1 MYNEKKKITND
12 RYLSNFLTKSV
23 RIPADMVEGLKA
35 AAAGRNESTSKYI
48 VQATRERMERDGYT
62 PPAPDDTDTGND

>member
-1 MYNEKKKITND
+1 M
-12 RYLSNFLTKSV
+12 
-23 RIPADMVEGLKA
+23 KA